1 MKSKASLFLMEQ
13 LVMVLVFALAAA
25 LCLGVFVRANEI
37 SSETARRDEAVII
50 AQNAAQMLKVT
61 GDPELTRQRV
71 DSGEF
76 MLEIQKENYEVP
88 GLCQAKIVVL
98 YENREVFSL
107 RTGWQEVAP

>member
-13 LVMVLVFALAAA
+13 LVMVLIFALAAA
-25 LCLGVFVRANEI
+25 LCLGIFVRANKI

-50 AQNAAQMLKVT
+50 AQNVAQMLKAT
-61 GDPELTRQRV
+61 GDPELVRQRV

-76 MLEIQKENYEVP
+76 TLEIQKENSEIP

-107 RTGWQEVAP
+107 RTGWQEVGR

>member
-25 LCLGVFVRANEI
+25 LCMSIFVRANEI

-50 AQNAAQMLKVT
+50 AQNAAQILKNT
-61 GDPELTRQRV
+61 GDPELTQQRV

-76 MLEIQKENYEVP
+76 MLEIQKENSEFP
-88 GLCQAKIVVL
+88 GLCQAKIIVF
-98 YENREVFSL
+98 YESQEVFSL
-107 RTGWQEVAP
+107 RTGWQEVGQ